1 MNNNRMFS
9 VSAPSGIKLM
19 VSMLLFIV
27 ILLGNIMLEQGERD
41 FFYYACIVWLVFCST
56 VFIISFY
63 RTCLMK
69 PGVMKMHQDGIMING
84 KEMNA
89 DSVACLLI
97 NQDRKPVIGIKPKG
111 RRIVPLKLCFQFVED
126 QTEGIEQLERWA
138 QASHVKITKGFFMR
152 WL

>member
-1 MNNNRMFS
+1 MNNNRMFN

-19 VSMLLFIV
+19 VSMLLLIV
-27 ILLGNIMLEQGERD
+27 TLLVNIMLEQEERD
-41 FFYYACIVWLVFCST
+41 FFYYACIVWIVFCST

-84 KEMNA
+84 KVMNA

-111 RRIVPLKLCFQFVED
+111 RKIVPLKLCFQFVED
-126 QTEGIEQLERWA
+126 QTEGIKQLEIWA
-138 QASHVKITKGFFMR
+138 HERRVKVSKGFFMR